1 MKKFAVMA
9 LAAVMLL
16 STLAGCGASAEGEA
30 SVQSVSM
37 ICGIGSATLVDR
49 FAGMVTARGETAI
62 KKNEN
67 SEVESIKVQVDQE
80 VKKGDALFVYDTSQA
95 KLDLEKAQLELEQMK
110 NELEAKKQEKE
121 DLERDKNNATQ
132 DNQLSYSLELRQVNA
147 DILEKEYNISLKAKD
162 VEKLQNALKNV
173 TVTSPVDGRIK
184 AINENGGSDQSGTP
198 LPRVPPW

>member
-80 VKKGDALFVYDTSQA
+80 VKKGDAPMT
-95 KLDLEKAQLELEQMK
+95 
-110 NELEAKKQEKE
+110 
-121 DLERDKNNATQ
+121 
-132 DNQLSYSLELRQVNA
+132 
-147 DILEKEYNISLKAKD
+147 
-162 VEKLQNALKNV
+162 
-173 TVTSPVDGRIK
+173 PVRPSWIWK
-184 AINENGGSDQSGTP
+184 RPSWSWS
-198 LPRVPPW
+198 R